1 MQTRIGDPSENE
13 RTANS
18 GITQSDEKNE
28 NQGRSQPVEES
39 GNMGVVVAVVII
51 VLGVVGGVVG
61 YLVYKKKGKK
71 YAPVEMKVEPT
82 KEAGEDIEAA
92 NENTPTQEAQKDPE
106 VKKEE
111 KDLQ

>member
-1 MQTRIGDPSENE
+1 MVVNTED
-13 RTANS
+13 
-18 GITQSDEKNE
+18 KNE
-28 NQGRSQPVEES
+28 VQININENTKSEE
-39 GNMGVVVAVVII
+39 AV
-51 VLGVVGGVVG
+51 
-61 YLVYKKKGKK
+61 KS
-71 YAPVEMKVEPT
+71 PVEMKVETT